1 MLSMDLWSEAEQSG
15 LLSYPVLLTVG
26 DHLLNP
32 SKFGRIT
39 STRRKKLAQLWG
51 RDVSLFTVFHLWLS
65 S

>member
-1 MLSMDLWSEAEQSG
+1 MLGMDLWSEAEQSG

-32 SKFGRIT
+32 SNLFGRIT
-39 STRRKKLAQLWG
+39 FTRRKLAQLC
-51 RDVSLFTVFHLWLS
+51 RRNVSLFTLFHVIS